1 MKLHDYL
8 MTIKSKFHEWIIQVM
23 RDLSIFD
30 EVARR
35 KKPEM
40 KSEDLFV
47 IFKPSELERLNK
59 AFKNPDD
66 FHTFMMKN
74 NTNNM
79 RSRDQIVKTE
89 L

>member
-8 MTIKSKFHEWIIQVM
+8 MKIKSKFHQWIMQLM

-30 EVARR
+30 EVAGR
-35 KKPEM
+35 KKPVM
-40 KSEDLFV
+40 KEEELFV
-47 IFKPSELERLNK
+47 VFKPSELERLNK

-66 FHTFMMKN
+66 FDTFMKN
-74 NTNNM
+74 NTTNNM
-79 RSRDQIVKTE
+79 RSRDQNVKIE